1 MFRLLFAH
9 GSGFANVLSNTFK
22 SAVFFGSVGAPLV
35 CWNPPGLAHPDNA
48 KTVIVASQ
56 SGLAFPIPLT
66 EKPLGRYR
74 FCSCANACIGKRIAV
89 TQSKQALDND
99 NGRGLANFRNISG

>member
-22 SAVFFGSVGAPLV
+22 SAAFSGSAGAPPV
-35 CWNPPGLAHPDNA
+35 CWNSPGLAHPDNA

-56 SGLAFPIPLT
+56 SGLAFAISLT
-66 EKPLGRYR
+66 EKPLGICIFLLRYSVHR
-74 FCSCANACIGKRIAV
+74 QKVVV
-89 TQSKQALDND
+89 TQSKHALNND
-99 NGRGLANFRNISG
+99 NGRDLANFRSISG